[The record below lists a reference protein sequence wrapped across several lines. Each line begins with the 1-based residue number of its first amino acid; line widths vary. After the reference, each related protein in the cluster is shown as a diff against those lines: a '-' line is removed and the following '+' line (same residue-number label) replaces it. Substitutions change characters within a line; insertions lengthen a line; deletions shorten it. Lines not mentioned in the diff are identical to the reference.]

1 SWRGRGGRTW
11 SGSSCA
17 WCWADRTRPC
27 CARRSPACSRGWA
40 GSAMSMQARP
50 RVVVVGSFNVD
61 HVWHCDSLP
70 RPGETRAGHYR
81 TGPGGKGF
89 NQATASARCGVE
101 TAFVCALG
109 DDDGPRPGAGGI
121 HGDVHGANRPGSGP
135 GASGARPAEFGARRA
150 EATPGASI
158 EPAQLESPV
167 GSVLEAMRI
176 ARAAGVRTILSPAP
190 ANALAPREL
199 LAVADV
205 LTPNET
211 EFAALLAL
219 HSSERIDPA
228 AVAGTDDEQLHH
240 LCRTLLPRST
250 VVVTLGAAG
259 AFVSHR
265 EDKCRGDEHAFYR
278 VPAED
283 AQVVDTTGAGDA
295 FNGALAASVAR
306 GGEGGF
312 IAHVRF
318 ASLYA
323 ARSTEQPGAAEA
335 MPRLPRQPEV

>member
-1 SWRGRGGRTW
+1 
-11 SGSSCA
+11 
-17 WCWADRTRPC
+17 
-27 CARRSPACSRGWA
+27 
-40 GSAMSMQARP
+40 MSMQARP

-101 TAFVCALG
+101 TVFVCALG
-109 DDDGPRPGAGGI
+109 DDDGGRLARTLAAADGIDLRAEDSPEPTGTAGI
-121 HGDVHGANRPGSGP
+121 HVDVHGANSIVIGP
-135 GASGARPAEFGARRA
+135 GANGVLSAEFVARQAEAISGAR
-150 EATPGASI
+150 I
-158 EPAQLESPV
+158 VLAQLESPV
-167 GSVLEAMRI
+167 ESVLEAMRI
-176 ARAAGVRTILSPAP
+176 ARAAGVRTILNPAP